1 MAEPTPQQTNPF
13 DDLYT
18 PDELDRQRNT
28 GQYERGLGY
37 YLRANARE
45 VGNSLFG
52 NPDKLRNANSVSDVI
67 EGIMPGGLSGLYS
80 MADLAFT
87 AAQDAA
93 PTAEFFL
100 DGKQPKPVH
109 LPGGEAATRMY
120 EESRKYANDRLGV
133 EEIEGTG
140 DFVAGVLPTIF
151 APGPKLDKAKSVLG
165 KTAEFGASMVLPFS
179 QSKFGTVRHGI
190 ETGLPLVISEGAAAV
205 GDLPLEV
212 YDSALRTDE
221 PGSEQKPLEVLNTPS
236 AAAPPGGFRP
246 SDFADLYTDP
256 DNLEGMPGDD
266 TQEAWFETREAQF
279 AAGTAMALVAAR
291 LATHGRG
298 LLRRRPPVPHPDQIS
313 GEVPFENVL
322 GKDVYAAKYFV
333 DKNAPMPAAIK
344 HEGGSADD
352 VEEMAA
358 NVGAM
363 MNPVSQSN
371 IGTTAKQLGIFPGMQ
386 RKVEPLGRIM
396 RTVGNLGDDGANAFG
411 RAMAA
416 LDIVSRMRPGQ
427 ILNDMAGGSWDAAR
441 LNKIIHDAQQIPG
454 VAAAMARTRKWYDD
468 MREVLQVN
476 GIIDPVTA
484 ARWAA
489 QQPHFVHT
497 QLNFR
502 TDDDVWKQFLVSM
515 TTKHEAPIT
524 DSAVLHALS
533 ARELDPQKGVL
544 PGAGQNMLE
553 TMEKYGESVVRAV
566 LENNNKRYF
575 FHQIER
581 LARARGTKSNLVK
594 RVEKPGKNT
603 VSFFRHGKEVHY
615 QIRDEALYSTLLNQP
630 VMVVPVL
637 NAARSM
643 VHFWA
648 TGAGNPFFVW
658 KSAMFDTLLSPF
670 TRMSG
675 DSLGPLDEIIRRAS
689 GGKYD
694 MSNFVGIDPTVVAN
708 WPVGSAR
715 FLYGAFIKEMGER
728 LDASINAN
736 TIFARSLNAL
746 GVPADAVLKVID
758 DAYMRSTHFLW
769 NSVGGGANAG
779 TLATPEA
786 LRASISQSAP
796 NVVGY
801 LHRMDTNPVNPRQAM
816 LRAQARITAHSG
828 WRAYTALMNALHNG
842 VKFQHFAANTVPKTG
857 QTAAM
862 RKKQVIRA
870 GKASR
875 ELTVDPSRTGDGWWY
890 RAYASS
896 ALWGNIG
903 VQSLYQFSRAFRDH
917 PYRMATMLSA
927 TGFATLGWLNQMF
940 GGDEDAA
947 KYYFQTLTPSQRVQ
961 LGIPMYVD
969 ERGDI
974 QYLPVD
980 PMLRPLIAM
989 TTELYGALAGHTAAM
1004 PRDDEQR
1011 TLFTRAVNEMFGGS
1025 ITEKQEDDI
1034 FAGMATGA
1042 VNALPGLDVPVI
1054 NLGMK
1059 QAGLTTQNSA
1069 VPWMMQRGQMF
1080 VPERD
1085 SLISPVEE
1093 RTVEGVMPKF
1103 IENVMTEMLGSF
1115 GRKMVDGVNT
1125 FSRVSRTDATP
1136 LQAADAAYT
1145 QWLQSTK
1152 DTMRGQPPYSLWFGQ
1167 TNDKKIDTFN
1177 EIAARNRSSLD
1188 GIEKI
1193 MKWGEKGASGANAT
1207 GGMISRDLPG
1217 TSVSIAEQGL
1227 LTLYSAVAPFRE
1239 QLARPTELIR
1249 DLRAELEDIEKAPL
1263 LSLRPDQ
1270 QRARANDL
1278 RMQIL
1283 DQQVVIYHLI
1293 QQFEDAAGKN
1303 IGKPFRLHDFDPADW
1318 TDEDAIQ
1325 QSSPLPPQ
1333 R

>member
-1 MAEPTPQQTNPF
+1 MAEPAPQKNPF
-13 DDLYT
+13 DDLFT

-28 GQYERGLGY
+28 GQYERGVGY

-45 VGNSLFG
+45 VANSLFG
-52 NPDKLRNANSVSDVI
+52 NPDKLRNANSVGDVI

-80 MADLAFT
+80 MGDLAFT
-87 AAQDAA
+87 AIQEIA
-93 PTAEFFL
+93 PQPEFFL
-100 DGKQPKPVH
+100 DGKETKPVH

-120 EESRKYANDRLGV
+120 QESRDYANKKFGV

-140 DFVAGVLPTIF
+140 DFVAGVLPTII
-151 APGPKLDKAKSVLG
+151 APGPKLDKAKTLLG
-165 KTAEFGASMVLPFS
+165 KTAELGGSLVLPFS

-190 ETGLPLVISEGAAAV
+190 ESGLPLVVSEGAAAA
-205 GDLPLEV
+205 GDLPVDV
-212 YDSALRTDE
+212 YDSALRDNE
-221 PGSEQKPLEVLNTPS
+221 PGSAQKPLEVLNTPTQGP
-236 AAAPPGGFRP
+236 PPGGFRP

-279 AAGTAMALVAAR
+279 AAGTATALILAR

-298 LLRRRPPVPHPDQIS
+298 LLRPKPIPHPDQMT

-322 GKDVYAAKYFV
+322 GKDVYATKYAL

-344 HEGGSADD
+344 HEGGTADE

-371 IGTTAKQLGIFPGMQ
+371 IGATAKQIGIFPGMQ
-386 RKVEPLGRIM
+386 RAVEPLGRIM
-396 RTVGNLGDDGANAFG
+396 RTVAALGDDGANAFG

-416 LDIVSRMRPGQ
+416 LDIVTRLRPGQ
-427 ILNDMAGGSWDAAR
+427 VVTDAAGGAWDAAR
-441 LNKIIHDAQQIPG
+441 LNKIVHDAQQIPG

-476 GIIDPVTA
+476 GIIDGVTA

-502 TDDDVWKQFLVSM
+502 TEDDIWKQFLVSM

-533 ARELDPQKGVL
+533 TRELDPQKGVL
-544 PGAGQNMLE
+544 PGAGMNMLE

-575 FHQIER
+575 FHQMER
-581 LARARGTKSNLVK
+581 IARRTGKKSDLIK
-594 RVEKPGKNT
+594 KVEKAGSDT
-603 VSFFRHGKEVHY
+603 ISFFRHGKEVHY
-615 QIRDEALYSTLLNQP
+615 KIYDEALYSTMLNQP
-630 VMVVPVL
+630 AMVVPVL

-658 KSAMFDTLLSPF
+658 KSAMFDTALSPF
-670 TRMSG
+670 TRMNG
-675 DSLGPLDEIIRRAS
+675 DSLGPLDEIVRRAS

-694 MSNFVGIDPTVVAN
+694 LSNFIGIDPTVVAN

-746 GVPADAVLKVID
+746 GLPADAVLKVID
-758 DAYMRSTHFLW
+758 DAYLRSTHFLW

-801 LHRMDTNPVNPRQAM
+801 LQRMDTAPVNPRQAM
-816 LRAQARITAHSG
+816 LRAQARITANTG

-862 RKKQVIRA
+862 RRKQVIRA

-917 PYRMATMLSA
+917 PYRMASMLSA
-927 TGFATLGWLNQMF
+927 TGFATFGWLNQMF
-940 GGDEDAA
+940 GGDEEAA

-974 QYLPVD
+974 QYMPLD
-980 PMLRPLIAM
+980 PMLRPLVAM

-1011 TLFTRAVNEMFGGS
+1011 TMFTRAVNAMFDGG
-1025 ITEKQEDDI
+1025 ITEKQQDDI
-1034 FAGMATGA
+1034 FAGMGTGA
-1042 VNALPGLDVPVI
+1042 VNALPGLDIPVV

-1059 QAGLTTQNSA
+1059 QAGLTTQNST
-1069 VPWMMQRGQMF
+1069 VPWLMQRGQMF

-1085 SLISPVEE
+1085 SLISPDEE
-1093 RTVEGVMPKF
+1093 RSVEAVMPKF
-1103 IENVMTEMLGSF
+1103 IENIMTEMLGSF

-1125 FSRVSRTDATP
+1125 FSRVARTDATP
-1136 LQAADAAYT
+1136 LQAADATYV

-1152 DTMRGQPPYSLWFGQ
+1152 DTMRGQPPYSLWYGQ
-1167 TNDKKIDTFN
+1167 TNDKKVDTFN
-1177 EIAARNRSSLD
+1177 EIAARNRMSLD
-1188 GIEKI
+1188 GIDRI
-1193 MKWGEKGASGANAT
+1193 LKWGEKGLKGAHAT
-1207 GGMISRDLPG
+1207 DADSPMGLPG
-1217 TSVSIAEQGL
+1217 TAVQINNQRLAPLVIAVGEFKKSLRPIQESISDAR
-1227 LTLYSAVAPFRE
+1227 AV
-1239 QLARPTELIR
+1239 
-1249 DLRAELEDIEKAPL
+1249 LEDIEKSPL
-1263 LSLRPDQ
+1263 LALRPDE
-1270 QRARANDL
+1270 QRRKANEL
-1278 RMQIL
+1278 RMVILEQQDAIYSQI
-1283 DQQVVIYHLI
+1283 QR
-1293 QQFEDAAGKN
+1293 FEDSFTRQLGMP
-1303 IGKPFRLHDFDPADW
+1303 IRLHNFDPNDW
-1318 TDEDAIQ
+1318 TGEDAIKQ
-1325 QSSPLPPQ
+1325 PSPLPPQ